1 MRMVFLGGLV
11 FGVRDGLFV
20 FVSIMV
26 AGMMMLSGSKLDQGV
41 CSNCFDSVIVSRR
54 MRSDLAV

>member
-11 FGVRDGLFV
+11 VGVRDGLSM

-26 AGMMMLSGSKLDQGV
+26 VGER
-41 CSNCFDSVIVSRR
+41 CW
-54 MRSDLAV
+54 

>member
-1 MRMVFLGGLV
+1 MVFLGGLV

-26 AGMMMLSGSKLDQGV
+26 VGMVMLSGSKLD
-41 CSNCFDSVIVSRR
+41 
-54 MRSDLAV
+54 